1 MPIIQE
7 AFDIPNDIMTKLLTG
22 EYRRIGGIIRYA
34 TGPNKGQIV
43 KHLEPIDLKPAQ
55 QVQSIGAKVIQFAKR
70 NKKVLIVSG
79 VAVAAVTVG
88 SFVYCKVKN
97 REPEVVTTFRSE
109 LKTYI
114 EEVRTGTLKLS
125 SIENLLSALEAVKS
139 HKDSSN
145 IIIELSTEELDV
157 LVNRIYEYTKSLAKM
172 NEYPLNAEDIK
183 KYDDSVDNLQSY
195 LTVQKQIFE
204 TAA

>member
-7 AFDIPNDIMTKLLTG
+7 AFDIPHDIMTKLLTG
-22 EYRRIGGIIRYA
+22 EYRRIGGVIRYA
-34 TGPNKGQIV
+34 TGPKKGQIV
-43 KHLEPIDLKPAQ
+43 KHLEPMDLKPAQ
-55 QVQSIGAKVIQFAKR
+55 QAQSIGAKVIQFAKR

-79 VAVAAVTVG
+79 VAVAIVTVG

-125 SIENLLSALEAVKS
+125 SIEKLLSALEAVKS

-157 LVNRIYEYTKSLAKM
+157 LVNRIYEYTKSLAEM
-172 NEYPLNAEDIK
+172 NEYHINTEDLE
-183 KYDDSVDNLQSY
+183 KYDDSMGNLYCY

-204 TAA
+204 AAA

>member
-1 MPIIQE
+1 MAIIY
-7 AFDIPNDIMTKLLTG
+7 IK
-22 EYRRIGGIIRYA
+22 
-34 TGPNKGQIV
+34 
-43 KHLEPIDLKPAQ
+43 EPMDLKPAQ
-55 QVQSIGAKVIQFAKR
+55 QAQSIGAKVIQFAKR

-79 VAVAAVTVG
+79 VAVAIVTVG

-125 SIENLLSALEAVKS
+125 SIEKLLSALEAVKS

-157 LVNRIYEYTKSLAKM
+157 LVNRIYEYTVKLASDNAVELTDDEKKSSDNSIL
-172 NEYPLNAEDIK
+172 
-183 KYDDSVDNLQSY
+183 NLQRY
-195 LTVQKQIFE
+195 LKTQKRIFKSV
-204 TAA
+204 A

>member
-79 VAVAAVTVG
+79 VAVAAVTVV

-97 REPEVVTTFRSE
+97 R
-109 LKTYI
+109 
-114 EEVRTGTLKLS
+114 
-125 SIENLLSALEAVKS
+125 KS

-157 LVNRIYEYTKSLAKM
+157 LVNRIYEYTKSLAEM

-183 KYDDSVDNLQSY
+183 KYDDSMDNLQSY

>member
-1 MPIIQE
+1 MPIIQK

-157 LVNRIYEYTKSLAKM
+157 LVNRIYEYTKSLAEM

>member
-97 REPEVVTTFRSE
+97 REPEVVTTFRSK

-157 LVNRIYEYTKSLAKM
+157 LVNRIYEYTKSLVEM

>member
-22 EYRRIGGIIRYA
+22 EYRRIGGVIRYA
-34 TGPNKGQIV
+34 TGPKKGQIV

-55 QVQSIGAKVIQFAKR
+55 QAQSIGAKVIQFAKR

-79 VAVAAVTVG
+79 VAVAIVTVG

-157 LVNRIYEYTKSLAKM
+157 LVNRIYEYTKSLAEM

-183 KYDDSVDNLQSY
+183 KYDDSMDNLQNY

>member
-22 EYRRIGGIIRYA
+22 EYRRIGGVIRYA
-34 TGPNKGQIV
+34 TGPKKGQIV

-55 QVQSIGAKVIQFAKR
+55 QAQSIGAKVIQFAKR

-79 VAVAAVTVG
+79 VAVAIVTVG

-125 SIENLLSALEAVKS
+125 SIEKLLSALEAVKS

-157 LVNRIYEYTKSLAKM
+157 LVNRIYEYTKSLAEM
-172 NEYPLNAEDIK
+172 NEYHINTEDLE
-183 KYDDSVDNLQSY
+183 KYDDSMGNLYYY

-204 TAA
+204 AAA

>member
-43 KHLEPIDLKPAQ
+43 KHLDPIDLKPAQ

-145 IIIELSTEELDV
+145 IIIELSTEEFDV
-157 LVNRIYEYTKSLAKM
+157 LVNRIYEYTKSLAEM

>member
-7 AFDIPNDIMTKLLTG
+7 AFDIPNDIMTKLLPG
-22 EYRRIGGIIRYA
+22 EYRRIGGVIRYA
-34 TGPNKGQIV
+34 TGPKKGQIV

-55 QVQSIGAKVIQFAKR
+55 QAQSIGAKVIQFAKR

-79 VAVAAVTVG
+79 VAVAIVTVG

-125 SIENLLSALEAVKS
+125 SIEKLLSALEAVKS

-157 LVNRIYEYTKSLAKM
+157 LVNRIYEYTKCLAEM

>member
-97 REPEVVTTFRSE
+97 RKPEVVTTFRSE

-157 LVNRIYEYTKSLAKM
+157 LVNRIYEYTKSLAEM

>member
-145 IIIELSTEELDV
+145 IIIELSTEEFDV
-157 LVNRIYEYTKSLAKM
+157 LVNRIYEYTKSLAEM
-172 NEYPLNAEDIK
+172 NEYPLDAEDIK

>member
-157 LVNRIYEYTKSLAKM
+157 LVNRIYEYTKCLAEM

>member
-55 QVQSIGAKVIQFAKR
+55 QAQSIGAKVIQFAKR

-97 REPEVVTTFRSE
+97 REPEVVKTFRSE

-114 EEVRTGTLKLS
+114 EEVRTGALKLS
-125 SIENLLSALEAVKS
+125 SIENLLRALEAVKS
-139 HKDSSN
+139 HKDSGN

-157 LVNRIYEYTKSLAKM
+157 LVNRIYEYTKTLAEM
-172 NEYPLNAEDIK
+172 NEYHFSAEDLE
-183 KYDDSVDNLQSY
+183 KYDDSMDNLYSY

>member
-7 AFDIPNDIMTKLLTG
+7 AFDIPNDIMKKLLTG
-22 EYRRIGGIIRYA
+22 EYRRIGEIIRYA

-145 IIIELSTEELDV
+145 IIIELSTEEFDV
-157 LVNRIYEYTKSLAKM
+157 LVNRIYEYTKSLAEM

>member
-109 LKTYI
+109 LKIYI

-157 LVNRIYEYTKSLAKM
+157 LVNRIYEYTKSLAEM

>member
-55 QVQSIGAKVIQFAKR
+55 QAQSIGAKVIQFAKR

-125 SIENLLSALEAVKS
+125 SIENLLRALEAVKS
-139 HKDSSN
+139 HKDSGN

-157 LVNRIYEYTKSLAKM
+157 LVNRIYEYTKSLAEM

-195 LTVQKQIFE
+195 LTIQKQIFE
-204 TAA
+204 TA

>member
-22 EYRRIGGIIRYA
+22 EYRRIGGVIRYA
-34 TGPNKGQIV
+34 TGPKKGQIV

-55 QVQSIGAKVIQFAKR
+55 QAQSIGAKVIQFAKR

-79 VAVAAVTVG
+79 VAVAIVTVG

-125 SIENLLSALEAVKS
+125 SIEKLLSALEAVKS

-157 LVNRIYEYTKSLAKM
+157 LVNRIYEYTKSHAEM
-172 NEYPLNAEDIK
+172 NEYHINTEDLE
-183 KYDDSVDNLQSY
+183 KYDDSMGNLYYY

-204 TAA
+204 AAA

>member
-125 SIENLLSALEAVKS
+125 SIENLLSALESVKS

-157 LVNRIYEYTKSLAKM
+157 LVNRIYEYTKSLAEM

>member
-125 SIENLLSALEAVKS
+125 IIENLLSALEAVKS

-145 IIIELSTEELDV
+145 IIIELSTEEFDV
-157 LVNRIYEYTKSLAKM
+157 LVNRIYEYTKSLAEM

>member
-145 IIIELSTEELDV
+145 IIIELSTEEFDV
-157 LVNRIYEYTKSLAKM
+157 LLNRIYEYTKSLAEM

>member
-22 EYRRIGGIIRYA
+22 EYRRIGGVIRYA
-34 TGPNKGQIV
+34 TGPKKGQIV

-55 QVQSIGAKVIQFAKR
+55 QAQSIGAKVIQFAKR

-157 LVNRIYEYTKSLAKM
+157 LVNRIYEYTKSLAEM
-172 NEYPLNAEDIK
+172 NEYPLNVEDIK

>member
-1 MPIIQE
+1 M
-7 AFDIPNDIMTKLLTG
+7 
-22 EYRRIGGIIRYA
+22 
-34 TGPNKGQIV
+34 

-145 IIIELSTEELDV
+145 IIIELSTEEFDV
-157 LVNRIYEYTKSLAKM
+157 LVNRIYEYTKSLAEM

>member
-7 AFDIPNDIMTKLLTG
+7 AFDIPNDIMTKLLPG
-22 EYRRIGGIIRYA
+22 EYRRIGGVIRYA
-34 TGPNKGQIV
+34 TGPKKGQIV

-55 QVQSIGAKVIQFAKR
+55 QAQSIGAKVIQFAKR

-79 VAVAAVTVG
+79 VAVAIVTVG

-125 SIENLLSALEAVKS
+125 SIEKLLSALEAVKS

-157 LVNRIYEYTKSLAKM
+157 LVNRIYEYTKSLAEM

>member
-145 IIIELSTEELDV
+145 IIIELSTEEFDV
-157 LVNRIYEYTKSLAKM
+157 LVNRIYEYKKSLAEM

>member
-55 QVQSIGAKVIQFAKR
+55 QVKSIGAKVIQFAKR
-70 NKKVLIVSG
+70 NKKVLIVGG

-157 LVNRIYEYTKSLAKM
+157 LVNRIYEYTKSLAEM
-172 NEYPLNAEDIK
+172 NEYPLNAEEIK

>member
-7 AFDIPNDIMTKLLTG
+7 AFDIPNDIMTKLSTG
-22 EYRRIGGIIRYA
+22 EYRRIGGVIRYA
-34 TGPNKGQIV
+34 TGPKKGQIV
-43 KHLEPIDLKPAQ
+43 KHLEPIDLKSAQ
-55 QVQSIGAKVIQFAKR
+55 QAQSIGAKVIQFAKR

-79 VAVAAVTVG
+79 VAVAVVAGV

-139 HKDSSN
+139 HKNSSN

-157 LVNRIYEYTKSLAKM
+157 LVNRIYEYTKSLAEM
-172 NEYPLNAEDIK
+172 NEYHLNAEDLE
-183 KYDDSVDNLQSY
+183 KYDDSMGNLQSY

>member
-157 LVNRIYEYTKSLAKM
+157 PVNRIYEYTKSLAEM

>member
-43 KHLEPIDLKPAQ
+43 KHLDPIDLKPAQ
-55 QVQSIGAKVIQFAKR
+55 QVQSIEAKVIQFAKR

-157 LVNRIYEYTKSLAKM
+157 FVNRIYEYTKSLAEM

>member
-157 LVNRIYEYTKSLAKM
+157 LVNRIYEYTKSLAEM

-183 KYDDSVDNLQSY
+183 KYDDSMDNLQNY

>member
-22 EYRRIGGIIRYA
+22 EYRRISGVIRYA
-34 TGPNKGQIV
+34 TGPKKGQIV
-43 KHLEPIDLKPAQ
+43 KHLEPIDLKSAQ
-55 QVQSIGAKVIQFAKR
+55 QAQSIGAKVIQFAKR

-139 HKDSSN
+139 HKDSGN

-157 LVNRIYEYTKSLAKM
+157 LVNRIYEYTKSLAEM

-183 KYDDSVDNLQSY
+183 KYDASMDNLQSY
-195 LTVQKQIFE
+195 LNVQKQIFE

>member
-22 EYRRIGGIIRYA
+22 EYRRIGGIIRDA

-157 LVNRIYEYTKSLAKM
+157 LVNRIYEYTKSLAEM

>member
-43 KHLEPIDLKPAQ
+43 KHLEPINLEPVQ
-55 QVQSIGAKVIQFAKR
+55 QTQSIGAKAIQFAKR
-70 NKKVLIVSG
+70 NKKVLIISG
-79 VAVAAVTVG
+79 VAVAVVTVG
-88 SFVYCKVKN
+88 SFVYSKIKN
-97 REPEVVTTFRSE
+97 REPEVVTTFRTE

-125 SIENLLSALEAVKS
+125 SIENLLSALESVKS
-139 HKDSSN
+139 HKDCSN

-157 LVNRIYEYTKSLAKM
+157 FVNRIYEYTKSLAEM
-172 NEYPLNAEDIK
+172 NEYHLNAEDMK
-183 KYDDSVDNLQSY
+183 KYGDSMDNLYSY

>member
-55 QVQSIGAKVIQFAKR
+55 QAQSIGAKVIQFAKR

-88 SFVYCKVKN
+88 SFVYYKVKN
-97 REPEVVTTFRSE
+97 RELEVVTTFRSE

-114 EEVRTGTLKLS
+114 EEVRTGSLKLS
-125 SIENLLSALEAVKS
+125 SIENLLRALEAVKS
-139 HKDSSN
+139 HKDSGN

-157 LVNRIYEYTKSLAKM
+157 LVNRIYEYTKTLAEM
-172 NEYPLNAEDIK
+172 NEYHFSAEDLE
-183 KYDDSVDNLQSY
+183 KYDDSMDNLYSY

>member
-97 REPEVVTTFRSE
+97 
-109 LKTYI
+109 
-114 EEVRTGTLKLS
+114 
-125 SIENLLSALEAVKS
+125 
-139 HKDSSN
+139 
-145 IIIELSTEELDV
+145 
-157 LVNRIYEYTKSLAKM
+157 VN
-172 NEYPLNAEDIK
+172 
-183 KYDDSVDNLQSY
+183 
-195 LTVQKQIFE
+195 QK
-204 TAA
+204 

>member
-145 IIIELSTEELDV
+145 IIIELSTEEFDV
-157 LVNRIYEYTKSLAKM
+157 LVNRIYEYTKSLAEM

>member
-70 NKKVLIVSG
+70 NKKVLIDSG

-97 REPEVVTTFRSE
+97 RDSEVVTTFRSV

-145 IIIELSTEELDV
+145 IIIELSTEEFDV
-157 LVNRIYEYTKSLAKM
+157 LVNRIYEYTKSLAEM

>member
-7 AFDIPNDIMTKLLTG
+7 AFDIPNDIMTKLLTD

-55 QVQSIGAKVIQFAKR
+55 QAQSIGAKVIQFAKR

-79 VAVAAVTVG
+79 VAVAVVAGG
-88 SFVYCKVKN
+88 SFVYSKVKN

-125 SIENLLSALEAVKS
+125 SIENLLNALEAVKS

-145 IIIELSTEELDV
+145 IIIELSTQELDV
-157 LVNRIYEYTKSLAKM
+157 LVNRIYEYTKCLAEM
-172 NEYPLNAEDIK
+172 NEYHLNAEDLE
-183 KYDDSVDNLQSY
+183 KYDDSMDNLYSY

>member
-22 EYRRIGGIIRYA
+22 EYRRIGEIIRYA

-145 IIIELSTEELDV
+145 IIIELSTEEFDV
-157 LVNRIYEYTKSLAKM
+157 LVNRIYEYTKSLAEM